1 MQWIGAMRPIRLF
14 LCMCLVAC
22 APPPAT
28 VETTGATIGALERY
42 RMFSFEAA
50 NAPPSGFRSSAR
62 GGEVTDI
69 AEVLVA
75 EALARKGFTHVEQ
88 DGDLVIV
95 VSVGRRIVDKEKPLS
110 RTSVAITGDR
120 VEIVQV
126 PEGAIV
132 IDAYDRKTHADVW
145 RGAATGEI
153 DYDARKLDRT
163 RAVQTI
169 DSIMMRF
176 PPR

>member
-1 MQWIGAMRPIRLF
+1 
-14 LCMCLVAC
+14 MCLAQGC
-22 APPPAT
+22 ALPPPT

-42 RMFSFEAA
+42 HTFSFERAA
-50 NAPPSGFRSSAR
+50 TPPDGFHDSAR
-62 GGEVTDI
+62 GGEVIEI
-69 AEVLVA
+69 AEVLVT
-75 EALARKGFTHVEQ
+75 EALARKGFTHTDM
-88 DGDLVIV
+88 DGDLVVV
-95 VSVGRRIVDKEKPLS
+95 VSVGRRVVDKEKPLS

-132 IDAYDRKTHADVW
+132 IDAYDRATRATVW

-153 DYDARKLDRT
+153 DYDASKLDRS

-169 DSIMMRF
+169 DSIMVRF
-176 PPR
+176 PHR